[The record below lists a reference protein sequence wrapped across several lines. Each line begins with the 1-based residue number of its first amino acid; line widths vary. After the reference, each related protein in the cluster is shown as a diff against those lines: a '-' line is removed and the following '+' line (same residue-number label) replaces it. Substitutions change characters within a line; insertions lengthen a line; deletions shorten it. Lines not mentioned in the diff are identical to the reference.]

1 MLINFYFSFL
11 QAILI
16 YTLLGKIL
24 IKKNLKLSIIEVAI
38 FGLIVFSFILVAI
51 NFFFP
56 LNQLTNTTILAIIIT
71 LFFVKEK
78 KTSKKDL
85 LILCLASIISFF
97 LVLYDT
103 VNRPD
108 AYLYHLPYSQI
119 LNNEKIILGLSNLHF
134 RFAHVSITQ
143 YLSSANYTYFVSS
156 FSILSPISTFWTL
169 NVIYY
174 FYDVFKLIKKKETIS
189 AGKIFSIFVLI
200 FISYKIN
207 RYSEFGNDMTGHLTM
222 FYIVSKYLY
231 YKKNEEFNLFFI
243 CLLVAFAIANK
254 IFFIPA
260 ILIPLFIIYKEKL
273 NFFKIFFKIPLFFIF
288 LWFLKS
294 FLISGCLVYPIYQT
308 CITQVS
314 WTNVSQIQK
323 EKDSGEA
330 WAKAWPQREDS
341 QISMQDFNVNFNWIE
356 AWLKQHFKLIIKII
370 TPFIILILGTYFIV
384 RGKQKFKR
392 DRSKELFL
400 IFFSFISMPFFFLKF
415 PLYRYGYSYIIVFII
430 IFFIVFFFKSIN
442 QKKLIKIF
450 KIYLFSS
457 IIILVTKQAN
467 RIVHF
472 WETRNPIPELS
483 SNIDFEKK
491 FNKIYISSEFFY
503 YLSNK
508 ECYYEFYPCTN
519 IKPETLKFKK
529 IYTFKILYP

>member
-1 MLINFYFSFL
+1 
-11 QAILI
+11 
-16 YTLLGKIL
+16 
-24 IKKNLKLSIIEVAI
+24 
-38 FGLIVFSFILVAI
+38 
-51 NFFFP
+51 
-56 LNQLTNTTILAIIIT
+56 
-71 LFFVKEK
+71 
-78 KTSKKDL
+78 
-85 LILCLASIISFF
+85 
-97 LVLYDT
+97 
-103 VNRPD
+103 
-108 AYLYHLPYSQI
+108 
-119 LNNEKIILGLSNLHF
+119 
-134 RFAHVSITQ
+134 
-143 YLSSANYTYFVSS
+143 
-156 FSILSPISTFWTL
+156 
-169 NVIYY
+169 
-174 FYDVFKLIKKKETIS
+174 
-189 AGKIFSIFVLI
+189 
-200 FISYKIN
+200 
-207 RYSEFGNDMTGHLTM
+207 
-222 FYIVSKYLY
+222 
-231 YKKNEEFNLFFI
+231 
-243 CLLVAFAIANK
+243 
-254 IFFIPA
+254 
-260 ILIPLFIIYKEKL
+260 
-273 NFFKIFFKIPLFFIF
+273 
-288 LWFLKS
+288 
-294 FLISGCLVYPIYQT
+294 
-308 CITQVS
+308 
-314 WTNVSQIQK
+314 
-323 EKDSGEA
+323 
-330 WAKAWPQREDS
+330 
-341 QISMQDFNVNFNWIE
+341 MQDFNVNFNWIE